1 MYDLAKNSLT
11 TLKHHCKKL
20 LLGETVSMPTLIILG
35 AQKSG
40 TTAIYTYLSK
50 HPNIQAPK
58 RKELNYFSTISQ
70 GTANIDQYLALF
82 PRNYARRST
91 AVSIDA
97 SPSYLIDCER
107 CVGHAE
113 FLGLGFKYLVS
124 LREPVER
131 AVSAW
136 FMYKQLQ
143 QRNPNWFVA
152 ERWVETFQILGKRLV
167 RRDSS
172 FGNSFAADIE
182 TEIEVLEQGKRIE
195 CPIVEFGLYQAQLD
209 ALYSTVDASR
219 VMLID
224 SQHLRDHTQRCL
236 SEALAF
242 MELADHQF
250 KPSDLTPQFV
260 GQNAFSLEESQLL
273 PLKKFYEIHN
283 KDLHHRFPSAK
294 HWQDS

>member
-1 MYDLAKNSLT
+1 MNNLTKNSFT
-11 TLKHHCKKL
+11 SLKHHCKKL
-20 LLGETVSMPTLIILG
+20 LLGETVSMPALIILG

-40 TTAIYTYLSK
+40 TTAIYSYLGK
-50 HPNIQAPK
+50 HPNIRVPK
-58 RKELNYFSTISQ
+58 PKELNYFSTISQ
-70 GTANIDQYLALF
+70 GTANIEKYLALF
-82 PRNYARRST
+82 PRTYARRSNT
-91 AVSIDA
+91 VSIDA

-136 FMYKQLQ
+136 FMYKQLK

-152 ERWVETFQILGKRLV
+152 EQWVETFQAHGKNLV
-167 RRDSS
+167 RRDSG

-182 TEIEVLEQGKRIE
+182 AEIAVLEQGKRIE

-224 SQHLRDHTQRCL
+224 SQQLRNDTQICL
-236 SEALAF
+236 SELLAF
-242 MELADHQF
+242 MGLADHQF
-250 KPSDLTPQFV
+250 KPSDLTPKFV
-260 GQNAFSLEESQLL
+260 GQNVFDLEESQLL
-273 PLKKFYEIHN
+273 PLKKFYELHN
-283 KDLHHRFPSAK
+283 RNLHHRFPGAK
-294 HWQDS
+294 HWLGS